1 MMSVTTR
8 RVLVGR
14 RSELTEPLRLV
25 EVDGYRIVLVNLG
38 DELLALDDTCTH
50 EEASL
55 AEVGEVDPET
65 REIECCKHGA
75 RYALDD
81 GAIVAMPAVDDLMT
95 YRVTVDG
102 DDVYLEVP
110 A

>member
-1 MMSVTTR
+1 MSMTTR

-14 RSELTEPLRLV
+14 RSESSASLRLV
-25 EVDGYRIVLVNLG
+25 EIDGHRIVLVDLG

-50 EEASL
+50 EDASL
-55 AEVGEVDPET
+55 VEVGEVDPEA

-75 RYALDD
+75 RYSLDD
-81 GAIVAMPAVDDLMT
+81 GSIVAMPAVDDLHT
-95 YRVTVDG
+95 YRVTVEG
-102 DDVYLEVP
+102 DDVYVEVP